1 MAKHS
6 ELDVRMKTYY
16 EEIPKTKL
24 MRRCPVVVR
33 LDGAHHHSF
42 TRGMNKPFDEV
53 YMTSMQRTMQH
64 LCENIQGCVIGYTQ
78 SDEITLVLIDY
89 KNLNSSAWFDYEV
102 QKMCS
107 VAASEAT
114 FAFNKF
120 FREEMRAWWNRILD
134 KNEGTGVAYTE
145 EEDRLLDVYAKCLD
159 KGAKFDARVFNLPKE
174 EVANMIYWRQQD
186 AIRNSIQA
194 LGQAHFSSKQLE
206 NKSTSVIKQMLIDE
220 KGINWNELPIHKQ
233 RGSCCVKMPFVFN
246 EGTDAEFTRNKWFI
260 DKGIPIFKDENRAY
274 INDLIY
280 I

>member
-1 MAKHS
+1 
-6 ELDVRMKTYY
+6 
-16 EEIPKTKL
+16 
-24 MRRCPVVVR
+24 
-33 LDGAHHHSF
+33 
-42 TRGMNKPFDEV
+42 
-53 YMTSMQRTMQH
+53 
-64 LCENIQGCVIGYTQ
+64 
-78 SDEITLVLIDY
+78 
-89 KNLNSSAWFDYEV
+89 
-102 QKMCS
+102 
-107 VAASEAT
+107 
-114 FAFNKF
+114 
-120 FREEMRAWWNRILD
+120 MRAWWNRILD

-274 INDLIY
+274 INDLIC